1 MLGVRGEQPRRIG
14 LITPSRV
21 VPAPR
26 DRERERSPRETVLGV
41 LAELGAMLRR
51 GELAVGSTDGVLLD
65 ATVDDVHCVL
75 VQQRPSVEVGLS
87 PREQQVAR
95 MVADG
100 RTNQAIAAA
109 LEISVWTV
117 STHVRRIFAK
127 LAVSS
132 RAEMVAHLLE
142 QSDFSALIDAGE
154 IPRLR
159 GHFGPPEAKTR

>member
-1 MLGVRGEQPRRIG
+1 MTFVNRTEGASMLDVRGERPRRIG
-14 LITPSRV
+14 FVTASRV
-21 VPAPR
+21 VPATR
-26 DRERERSPRETVLGV
+26 DREGEHSPERVLGV

-51 GELAVGSTDGVLLD
+51 GELAVGSIDGVLLD
-65 ATVDDVHCVL
+65 ATVGDVHCVL
-75 VQQRPSVEVGLS
+75 VQQRPSIDVGLS

-117 STHVRRIFAK
+117 STHLRRIFAK

-132 RAEMVAHLLE
+132 RAEMVAHLRPHPS
-142 QSDFSALIDAGE
+142 QQ
-154 IPRLR
+154 
-159 GHFGPPEAKTR
+159 H